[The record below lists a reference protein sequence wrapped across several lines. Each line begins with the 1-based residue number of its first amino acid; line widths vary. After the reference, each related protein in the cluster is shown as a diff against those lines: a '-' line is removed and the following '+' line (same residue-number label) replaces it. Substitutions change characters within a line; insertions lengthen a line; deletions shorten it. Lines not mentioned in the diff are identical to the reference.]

1 MITVKPFRGLRP
13 KESLAEQIASPPY
26 DVLSS
31 DEARQLAENN
41 PRSFL
46 HVNKPEIDLP
56 ADVDPYSETV
66 YQKGRDTLQQ
76 FIQNGW
82 LVQEEDE
89 AIYIYRLTWRG
100 HTQTGYVLLSSVND
114 YDEGRIKKHEYTRP
128 QKEKDRTDL
137 IDTMNAQVGSVF
149 LMYLSNPVLD
159 GLLEQ
164 ATRNDANVDFKTPD
178 GVHHQL
184 WVVVDPKVVAK
195 IVSVFG
201 DMEATYIAD
210 GHHRSAAASN
220 VCKRRRE
227 QNPDASEDE
236 PFHFFLSVVFPHNQ
250 LKILPYNRVI
260 RDLNGLEP
268 DAFLKRLQ
276 ESFEVD
282 LLTGEP
288 VIDREHEFGMYLQSS
303 WYRLRPKPGTY
314 DEQDTLDRLDVN
326 ILMKTV
332 LDPILGIQ
340 NPRTD
345 PRIDFVG
352 GIRGHQEL
360 MKRVDSGSDTVAFC
374 LYPTQINALIDVADA
389 GEVMPPKSTW
399 FEPKLRSG
407 MVSHLL

>member
-56 ADVDPYSETV
+56 ADVDPYSATV
-66 YQKGRDTLQQ
+66 YEKGRDTLQQ
-76 FIQNGW
+76 FIQNDW
-82 LVQEEDE
+82 LVQEKDE

-100 HTQTGYVLLSSVND
+100 HTQTGYVLLSSVHD
-114 YDEGRIKKHEYTRP
+114 YDAGRIKKHEYTRP

-137 IDTMNAQVGSVF
+137 IDTMDAQVGPVF

-159 GLLEQ
+159 GLLQQ
-164 ATRNDANVDFKTPD
+164 ATRNDANVEFITPD

-184 WVVVDPKVVAK
+184 WVVVDPETIAT
-195 IVSVFG
+195 IVSAFA
-201 DMEATYIAD
+201 DLEATYIAD
-210 GHHRSAAASN
+210 GHHRSAAASA
-220 VCKRRRE
+220 VCKRRLE
-227 QNPDASEDE
+227 QNPDASSDE

-260 RDLNGLEP
+260 RDLNGLKP

-276 ESFEVD
+276 ESFEVEP
-282 LLTGEP
+282 LPGEP
-288 VIDREHEFGMYLQSS
+288 DIDREHEFGMYLESS
-303 WYRLRPKPGTY
+303 WYRLRPKAGTF

-352 GIRGHQEL
+352 GIRGHREL
-360 MKRVDSGSDTVAFC
+360 MKQVDSGAHTVAFC

>member
-31 DEARQLAENN
+31 DEARQLAESN

-56 ADVDPYSETV
+56 TDVDPYSETV
-66 YQKGRDTLQQ
+66 YEKGRETLQQ

-137 IDTMNAQVGSVF
+137 IDTMNAQVGPVF
-149 LMYLSNPVLD
+149 LMYLSNPSLD
-159 GLLEQ
+159 GLLDQ
-164 ATRNDANVDFKTPD
+164 ATRTDANVDFKTPD
-178 GVHHQL
+178 DVHHQL
-184 WVVVDPKVVAK
+184 WVVVDPETIAT
-195 IVSVFG
+195 IVSAFG
-201 DMEATYIAD
+201 DLEATYIAD

-227 QNPDASEDE
+227 QHPESTGEE
-236 PFHFFLSVVFPHNQ
+236 PFNFFLSVVFPHDQ

-260 RDLNGLEP
+260 RDLNGLDP
-268 DAFLKRLQ
+268 DDFLKRL
-276 ESFEVD
+276 EKSFKVD
-282 LLTGEP
+282 PLDGEP
-288 VIDREHEFGMYLQSS
+288 DIDREHEFGMYLESS
-303 WYRLRPKPGTY
+303 WYRLRAKAGTY
-314 DEQDTLDRLDVN
+314 DQEDPLDRLDVN

-332 LDPILGIQ
+332 LDPMLGIQ

-360 MKRVDSGSDTVAFC
+360 MKLVDSEDYKVAFC
-374 LYPTQINALIDVADA
+374 LYPTRISALIDVADA
-389 GEVMPPKSTW
+389 GDVMPPKSTW
-399 FEPKLRSG
+399 FEPKLQSG